1 MKPVLLFFS
10 LLLMF
15 NPTSAQIS
23 FTSVEANSNRAKS
36 ATVELL
42 HADLVKGLNSDTEK
56 LKAFYH
62 WITHNI
68 SYDVQA
74 WRTQSADWKKQEV
87 PVVLRNKKAVCH
99 GYSNL
104 FKKLCDMSN
113 IPCFIVSGYV
123 KENNT
128 FIEEGHSWN
137 AVFVEGKWQLIDATW
152 GAGSVENRSKF
163 IKKFDDEYFFTDP
176 LVFLSNHYPFD
187 PAFQLMPFPATL
199 SDYKKTSWK
208 YQPAESKNIYH
219 FNDTLSAWMQLDSV
233 HRRLSAAERMI
244 RMNPTDRESKL
255 EYSYALT
262 DAAFHASDK
271 GQSILSELY
280 PATGKSQTTAKRAQI
295 PRELFIAK
303 IDSAMIYFQA
313 ADSIARTIRTTEPDH
328 KQEIS
333 SFREKLKHNMEV
345 LQKERS
351 R

>member
-1 MKPVLLFFS
+1 MKPVLLIFS

-15 NPTSAQIS
+15 HPTSAQIS
-23 FTSVEANSNRAKS
+23 FASVEAHSNRAKS

-42 HADLVKGLNSDTEK
+42 HSDLVKGLNSDTEK

-74 WRTQSADWKKQEV
+74 WRSQSNDWKKQEV

-104 FKKLCDMSN
+104 FKQLCDLSN

-123 KENNT
+123 KENNH

-137 AVFVEGKWQLIDATW
+137 AVFTEGKWQLIDATW

-163 IKKFDDEYFFTDP
+163 IRKFDASYFFTDP
-176 LVFLSNHYPFD
+176 VLFLSNHYPFD
-187 PAFQLMPFPATL
+187 PAFQLVSHPVSL
-199 SDYKKTSWK
+199 NEYKKSSWK
-208 YQPAESKNIYH
+208 YESGDGKNTYH
-219 FNDTLSAWMQLDSV
+219 FNDTLAAWMKLDSV
-233 HRRLSAAERMI
+233 SRRVAAAERMI
-244 RMNPTDRESKL
+244 RMNPGDRESKL
-255 EYSYALT
+255 EYAYALT
-262 DAAFHASDK
+262 DAAFEASGK
-271 GQSILSELY
+271 GQAILSELY
-280 PATGKSQTTAKRAQI
+280 PAAGKSQTTAKRASL
-295 PRELFIAK
+295 PREQFVAK
-303 IDSAMIYFQA
+303 IDSAMVFFQT
-313 ADSIARTIRTTEPDH
+313 ADSIARAIRPTEPDH
-328 KQEIS
+328 KQEIN

-345 LQKERS
+345 LRRERS

>member
-1 MKPVLLFFS
+1 MKPVLLIFS

-15 NPTSAQIS
+15 HPTSAQIS
-23 FTSVEANSNRAKS
+23 FASVEANSSRAKS
-36 ATVELL
+36 TTVELL

-87 PVVLRNKKAVCH
+87 PVVLRNRKAVCH

-104 FKKLCDMSN
+104 FKQLCDLSN

-123 KENNT
+123 KENNN
-128 FIEEGHSWN
+128 FIDEGHSWN
-137 AVFVEGKWQLIDATW
+137 AVFVDGKWQLIDATW

-163 IKKFDDEYFFTDP
+163 IRKFDASYFFTDP
-176 LVFLSNHYPFD
+176 VLFLSNHYPFD
-187 PAFQLMPFPATL
+187 PAFQLVNHPVYL
-199 SDYKKTSWK
+199 SDYKKNTWK
-208 YQPAESKNIYH
+208 YQTAESKSLYH

-233 HRRLSAAERMI
+233 SRRVAAAERMI
-244 RMNPTDRESKL
+244 RMNPNDREVKL

-262 DAAFHASDK
+262 DAAFEASAK
-271 GQSILSELY
+271 GQEIVSELY
-280 PATGKSQTTAKRAQI
+280 PASGKSQTTARRSSL
-295 PRELFIAK
+295 PREVFIAK
-303 IDSAMIYFQA
+303 IDSALMHFQT
-313 ADSIARTIRTTEPDH
+313 ADSIALTIRPTEPDH
-328 KQEIS
+328 KQEITG
-333 SFREKLKHNMEV
+333 FREKLKHNMDV
-345 LQKERS
+345 LRKERT